1 MRHPVPGRR
10 GGGLYVSELQ
20 RSRLLEAAFAV
31 VGEQGYQGMTVRRVA
46 ERAGVSPR
54 TFYVLFCDREDCF
67 LAAFDHAID
76 VLAARVRPV
85 YEAERE
91 WSARVRGGLGA
102 LLIGLDEEPAL
113 RRLLFVEALVAGER
127 VLERRAQV
135 LDALAGLLDEG
146 RGGMSSP
153 GELSP
158 LTAEGLVGATFGVI
172 HGRLSQRRP
181 EPLAGLLGALMATIV
196 LPFRGSAAA
205 AREQRGTRT
214 FSSGRKNPA
223 GLKSPARLAEGQ
235 TAQPIAALRPLGSAL
250 PADFRL
256 TVRTQSALVAVA
268 RLNAGGAS
276 PNNREVSERMGV
288 ADQGQVS
295 RLMMRLAEQG
305 LIENTRGHTK
315 GLEKAWRLTVHGE
328 AVIDAHRGGRVPR
341 TDGREALRGGKLAS
355 KRGRADPAPA
365 RPASAGFRLTVRTHL
380 VLTAVAEHVG
390 ASNREIANAAGV
402 RDEGQISKLLARLQ
416 DRGLIHNTAGV
427 TAGFSKA
434 WQLTPRGEALLH
446 ASRPLSER
454 AA

>member
-1 MRHPVPGRR
+1 LG

-46 ERAGVSPR
+46 ERAGVSPK
-54 TFYVLFCDREDCF
+54 TFYTLFCDREDCF
-67 LAAFDHAID
+67 LAAFDHAIE
-76 VLAARVRPV
+76 VLGARVRPV
-85 YEAERE
+85 YDAEGE
-91 WSARVRGGLGA
+91 WTARVRAGLGA

-135 LDALAGLLDEG
+135 LDALAGLIDEG
-146 RGGMSSP
+146 RGGMKAP
-153 GELSP
+153 RGLPP
-158 LTAEGLVGATFGVI
+158 LTAEGVVGATFGVI
-172 HGRLSQRRP
+172 HARLSQRRP
-181 EPLAGLLGALMATIV
+181 EPLIDLLGALMATIV
-196 LPFRGSAAA
+196 LPYRGSEAA
-205 AREQRGTRT
+205 ARELKRPVSQAGPRLWPADKSR
-214 FSSGRKNPA
+214 FSGPA
-223 GLKSPARLAEGQ
+223 GQMS
-235 TAQPIAALRPLGSAL
+235 GSR
-250 PADFRL
+250 ADFRL
-256 TVRTQSALVAVA
+256 TIRTQMALVAVA
-268 RLNAGGAS
+268 HLNAGGAS

-305 LIENTRGHTK
+305 LVENTRGHTK
-315 GLEKAWRLTVHGE
+315 GLEKAWRLTAHGE
-328 AVIDAHRGGRVPR
+328 AVIDAHRGGRAPR
-341 TDGREALRGGKLAS
+341 TDGREALRGGKLAA

-380 VLTAVAEHVG
+380 VLTAVAEHAG
-390 ASNREIANAAGV
+390 ASSREIASAAGV

-427 TAGFSKA
+427 TAGFPKA

-446 ASRPLSER
+446 ASRPLGER